1 MPPCPSTRAR
11 LDAKTAIDA
20 PLALALGFLPVTV
33 IDVGLTLARFEL
45 GYPGVRALHL
55 MYLIGYRGA
64 LALVLALAA
73 AVLMQVRAA
82 FATRPRIGGLAT
94 AALLVLALLVVG
106 PPIFA
111 DDVYSYLPQQ
121 RLGLVVMLS
130 LLPAALVGLRML
142 AGLARTRRSAGLLRI
157 PFVLVGLGATLAN
170 DLLLP
175 FGNRGPHLGLLVV
188 AGLAFGLALVGQ
200 ELRTPGWRPRG
211 TARRFTGL
219 ALASLALWSLLVTPP
234 SRVAFELARS
244 DSPGLY
250 AFLAPLRPGPD
261 ADESDVVVDD
271 LWLSRFAGAP
281 RWFERHDDAPPVA
294 PSRPL
299 MDPAQAIV
307 VLLTIDALRED
318 VFSDPRNAALMPILT
333 ALRAESTV
341 FTQAHASSSST
352 APSIGSIFTGRY
364 LSQLYLTP
372 VPFQGR
378 IRYYPVDDRSP
389 RVPELLPRA
398 VRSFN
403 VPSTERLRQAYGLIR
418 GMRDEASTDTTG
430 HLQAAEVLPILGD
443 WLVALGPG
451 PAFATTHL
459 MDGHAPYTSAGTEGS
474 HFERHVREFGVL
486 DAQLGEFIA
495 RLEDAGLWSRTV
507 LIIAADHGEAFGEH
521 GQFEH
526 GATLHEELTRVP
538 ILIHVP
544 GQAAREVAQPV
555 SLIDLGPTI
564 LDLFQQPTPGG
575 FHGQSLVPLIAGGDA
590 ALDRPIAI
598 ESMRLH
604 RALIF
609 RDGFKCIWRSRE
621 HQYELYD
628 LNSDPMEQDNIVAS
642 EPTAPA
648 RMAAVR
654 RFFRAHEHIR
664 PGYATPHHWP

>member
-1 MPPCPSTRAR
+1 M
-11 LDAKTAIDA
+11 IDA
-20 PLALALGFLPVTV
+20 PLAIALGFLPVMV
-33 IDVGLTLARFEL
+33 IDVGVTLARFGL
-45 GYPGVRALHL
+45 ADPGVRALHL
-55 MYLIGYRGA
+55 AYLVGYRGA
-64 LALVLALAA
+64 LALALALVA

-82 FATRPRIGGLAT
+82 FSTRPRLGGLAT
-94 AALLVLALLVVG
+94 AALLVVVLLVVG

-111 DDVYSYLPQQ
+111 DDVYSYLPLQ
-121 RLGLVVMLS
+121 RLGLVMMLS
-130 LLPAALVGLRML
+130 LLPAVLVASRLL
-142 AGLARTRRSAGLLRI
+142 AGRARTLRAAALLRI
-157 PFVLVGLGATLAN
+157 PFALVGLGATLAN
-170 DLLLP
+170 DLMLP
-175 FGNRGPHLGLLVV
+175 FGNRGPHLGLLVI
-188 AGLAFGLALVGQ
+188 AGLAFGLALVGK
-200 ELRTPGWRPRG
+200 EPRTPGWRPRG
-211 TARRFTGL
+211 AARRFTGL

-261 ADESDVVVDD
+261 ADESDAVVDD

-299 MDPAQAIV
+299 IDPAQAIV

-318 VFSDPRNAALMPILT
+318 VFSDPRNAALMPNLQ

-403 VPSTERLRQAYGLIR
+403 VPSTERLRQAYAMIR
-418 GMRDEASTDTTG
+418 GMQEEASTDTRG
-430 HLQAAEVLPILGD
+430 HLMAADVLPILGD
-443 WLVALGPG
+443 WLVRAGPG

-459 MDGHAPYTSAGTEGS
+459 MDGHGPYDSAGTEGS
-474 HFERHVREFGVL
+474 SFERYVREFGIA

-495 RLEDAGLWSRTV
+495 RLEREGLWARTV
-507 LIIAADHGEAFGEH
+507 LIVAADHGEAFGEH
-521 GQFEH
+521 GHSDH

-538 ILIHVP
+538 IMIRVP
-544 GQAAREVAQPV
+544 GQAARTVDQPV
-555 SLIDLGPTI
+555 SLIDLGPTL
-564 LDLFQQPTPGG
+564 LDLFQQPTPGS
-575 FHGQSLVPLIAGGDA
+575 FQGQSLVPLIAGGDA
-590 ALDRPIAI
+590 LLDRPIAI
-598 ESMRLH
+598 ESARLH

-609 RDGFKCIWRSRE
+609 RDGMKCIWRSRE

-628 LNSDPMEQDNIVAS
+628 LNRDARERDNIVDT
-642 EPTAPA
+642 EPTAAA

-654 RFFRAHEHIR
+654 RFFRVHEHVA
-664 PGYATPHHWP
+664 PGYVTPHFWP